1 MSKWVKGKLFMTDE
15 ELRGRIIKL
24 KDFVWCKAITA
35 DDHSDYEEMFFES
48 YDALE
53 RALIIICEKKTLEN
67 RLKHLLQSEAVRMY
81 DEKDPKNPS
90 SYTRDIAE
98 LDHLVFDSMREE
110 KTAHWDIN
118 IDGYYPFCSHCGE
131 AVERMS
137 PHCPN
142 CGAKM
147 TTRRHGE

>member
-1 MSKWVKGKLFMTDE
+1 MHYIKPCPFCGHEPSIEHPMVDVFTIRCNNPNCPVKVNAEGALDLPVAEWNTRAID
-15 ELRGRIIKL
+15 
-24 KDFVWCKAITA
+24 KDLLAV
-35 DDHSDYEEMFFES
+35 EG
-48 YDALE
+48 
-53 RALIIICEKKTLEN
+53 

-90 SYTRDIAE
+90 SYARDIAE
-98 LDHLVFDSMREE
+98 LDHLVFDSKREE

-118 IDGYYPFCSHCGE
+118 VDGYHPFCSHCGE
-131 AVERMS
+131 ATQHMS

-142 CGAKM
+142 CGYRM